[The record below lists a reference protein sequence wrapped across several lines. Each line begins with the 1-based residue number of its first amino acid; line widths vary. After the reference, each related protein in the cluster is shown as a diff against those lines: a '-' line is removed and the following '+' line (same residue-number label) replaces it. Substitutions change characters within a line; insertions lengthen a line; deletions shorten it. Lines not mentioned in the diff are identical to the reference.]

1 MGRSV
6 HVDTTAAAARVAP
19 TRSCFRFEN
28 WTIDVTTP
36 DPADLRWLAGFLDP
50 SFEEVPGAPADCWVE
65 LVIDR
70 TAYRR
75 LARLGRP
82 GHGPLVEGF
91 ANDAKPAWLERW
103 ARAASATIFH
113 QDRHGLFYVVADD
126 AAHVMIFAAER
137 TPRCRVTMMRVVRE
151 LAMNRVVAT
160 GDLLVHG
167 AAIAVS
173 GGVVV
178 ICGPK
183 GSGKT
188 TLLMSMLRTGA
199 ADYVANDRCV
209 LRPDGTGLRVRGLP
223 TLVSIRRDTLAW
235 FPSARSDLERLRP
248 DLFDPD
254 PAPGPRYSVSPPEFC
269 HLFGDCRRVGGGPL
283 RALLFPRITDDP
295 RPLSVGRLEPPAA
308 AERVRAGLF
317 RAGQASPL
325 GQAFVG
331 AGNGSAVSMPIDPEW
346 IAECVPSFACE
357 LGSGRAPGDEDTRA
371 LLRRVT

>member
-6 HVDTTAAAARVAP
+6 HVDTTGAAARVGPA
-19 TRSCFRFEN
+19 RSCFRFEN
-28 WTIDVTTP
+28 WSIQVSAP
-36 DPADLRWLAGFLDP
+36 DPADLRWLARFLDP
-50 SFEEVPGAPADCWVE
+50 SFEEAPGAAADCWVE

-91 ANDAKPAWLERW
+91 ANDAKPVWLEHW

-113 QDRHGLFYVVADD
+113 HQRHGLFYVVADD

-137 TPRCRVTMMRVVRE
+137 TPRCRITMMRVVRE

-160 GDLLVHG
+160 GGLLLHG
-167 AAIAVS
+167 SAIAAS

-178 ICGPK
+178 VCGPK
-183 GSGKT
+183 ASGKT
-188 TLLMSMLRTGA
+188 TLLMSLLRTGGG
-199 ADYVANDRCV
+199 DYVANDRCV
-209 LRPDGTGLRVRGLP
+209 LRRDGTGLSVRGLP
-223 TLVSIRRDTLAW
+223 TLVSIRRDTLEW
-235 FPSARSDLERLRP
+235 FPGARATLERLRP
-248 DLFDPD
+248 DLFDGGQ
-254 PAPGPRYSVSPPEFC
+254 AQRPRFGVSPPEFW
-269 HLFGDCRRVGGGPL
+269 HLFGCRRVTGGPL

-295 RPLSVGRLEPPAA
+295 RPLSVGRLEPPDAT
-308 AERVRAGLF
+308 ERVRAGLF

-331 AGNGSAVSMPIDPEW
+331 ATHAPPVSTPIAPEW
-346 IAECVPSFACE
+346 LAEYVPNFDCQ
-357 LGSGRAPGDEDTRA
+357 LGSGHAPGDEDTRA